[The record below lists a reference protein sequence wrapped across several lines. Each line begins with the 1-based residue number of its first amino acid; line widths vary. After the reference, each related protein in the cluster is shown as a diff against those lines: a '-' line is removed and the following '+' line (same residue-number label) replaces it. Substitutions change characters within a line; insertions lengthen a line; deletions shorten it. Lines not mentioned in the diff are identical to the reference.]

1 MSTKPITPTAVADS
15 AGQSLTD
22 ALSTSFRILK
32 LAMVVLLV
40 LFLASGT
47 FIVDQNEQAIVLRL
61 GKPVGGVRDAGFN
74 WAFPAPIDEVVKVP
88 VKQSSTVTIRS
99 HWMHLNDNELGIPLV
114 QVRRGG
120 QGLNPMRDGAL
131 LTGDRGFVHILWE
144 VTYAIDDLTK
154 YVSLVSDTDV
164 KHAETL
170 ITTVLENAAID
181 VVGGFTTED
190 ATVKRLAEL
199 RAAVKSKVDD
209 ELAAL
214 DTGIIV
220 ESVEIHKSTPPIQT
234 LVAFANVTREE
245 NNKRT
250 RISGA
255 QQQADERLNAA
266 AGASHTLLIAKLDA
280 LDAATTAND
289 TAEVE
294 RLTGEID
301 RIIEFDA
308 SGRAGAMVRN
318 AKGYYTTA
326 VQAIRADAEQY
337 NALLDEYR
345 ANPELLVARLWQE
358 AKTSLLRSPRL
369 TKLYRP
375 PGSEFR
381 LKVGLDPGK
390 RARQERDQYLKE
402 VQQGDP
408 VQYEIKI
415 PGGPLTGE

>member
-1 MSTKPITPTAVADS
+1 MSTQPQPPAVPADS

-32 LAMVVLLV
+32 LAMVILLV

-61 GKPVGGVRDAGFN
+61 GERVGGVRDAGFN

-120 QGLNPMRDGAL
+120 KGLHPTRDGAL
-131 LTGDRGFVHILWE
+131 LTGDKGFVHVLWE
-144 VTYAIDDLTK
+144 VTYIIDDLAK

-164 KHAETL
+164 QHAEEL
-170 ITTVLENAAID
+170 ITAVLEHAAID
-181 VVGGFTTED
+181 VVGGYTTED
-190 ATVKRLAEL
+190 ATVKRLSEL
-199 RAAVKSKVDD
+199 RAEVKNKVDD
-209 ELAAL
+209 ELATL
-214 DTGIIV
+214 DTGIVV
-220 ESVEIHKSTPPIQT
+220 ESVEIHKSTPPIQA

-250 RISGA
+250 RIGSA
-255 QQQADERLNAA
+255 QQQATERLNAA
-266 AGASHTLLIAKLDA
+266 AGASHTVVIAKLDA
-280 LDAATTAND
+280 LDAATDA
-289 TAEVE
+289 AEVE
-294 RLTGEID
+294 RLTGDID
-301 RIIEFDA
+301 RIIEFEA
-308 SGRAGAMVRN
+308 SGRAGAMVRS

-326 VQAIRADAEQY
+326 VQGMRADAEQY
-337 NALLDEYR
+337 NALLAEYR
-345 ANPELLVARLWQE
+345 INPELLVARLWQE
-358 AKTSLLRSPRL
+358 AKSALLRSPGL

-375 PGSEFR
+375 PGSQFR
-381 LKVGLDPGK
+381 LKVGLDPGQ
-390 RARQERDQYLKE
+390 RARQERDEYLRE

-408 VQYEIKI
+408 HQYEIKN
-415 PGGPLTGE
+415 PGGPLTVPD